1 MFRIIPSKIIEFRE
15 YFENDKKILEKI
27 SYNNSEYFFDTLI
40 EDLDTLVKNIK
51 KLNTIK
57 MAGYELVD
65 QFHYGKNW
73 FSQFL
78 IKDQKKEIVDYI
90 EQEYF
95 EKIIQGEIYF
105 AEKEYCLGT
114 SFTETAKSSK
124 ILFSMK
130 TDKQFE
136 EKNVMLLKGPFLIKD
151 EDANIIKKINVI
163 KD

>member
-15 YFENDKKILEKI
+15 YFDNGKKILEKI
-27 SYNNSEYFFDTLI
+27 SYNNSEYFFDTSI
-40 EDLDTLVKNIK
+40 EDLGILEKNLKNIK
-51 KLNTIK
+51 TIK
-57 MAGYELVD
+57 QVDYKLVD
-65 QFHYGKNW
+65 QSHYGKNW

-78 IKDQKKEIVDYI
+78 IKDQKKEIEDYI

-105 AEKEYCLGT
+105 AEKEYCLGVF
-114 SFTETAKSSK
+114 FTETAKSSK

-151 EDANIIKKINVI
+151 EDANIIKKIKVI

>member
-15 YFENDKKILEKI
+15 YFDNGKKILEKI

-40 EDLDTLVKNIK
+40 EDLDTLIKNIK
-51 KLNTIK
+51 TIKTIK
-57 MAGYELVD
+57 MARYELVD
-65 QFHYGKNW
+65 QSHYGKNW

-78 IKDQKKEIVDYI
+78 INDQKKEIVDYI

-114 SFTETAKSSK
+114 SFTETTKSSK

-130 TDKQFE
+130 TDLQFE
-136 EKNVMLLKGPFLIKD
+136 EKNVMLLKGPFIIKD
-151 EDANIIKKINVI
+151 EDANIIKKLHVI

>member
-105 AEKEYCLGT
+105 AEKEYCLVT

>member
-65 QFHYGKNW
+65 QFHYGKN
-73 FSQFL
+73 
-78 IKDQKKEIVDYI
+78 
-90 EQEYF
+90 
-95 EKIIQGEIYF
+95 
-105 AEKEYCLGT
+105 
-114 SFTETAKSSK
+114 
-124 ILFSMK
+124 
-130 TDKQFE
+130 
-136 EKNVMLLKGPFLIKD
+136 
-151 EDANIIKKINVI
+151 
-163 KD
+163 

>member
-15 YFENDKKILEKI
+15 YFDNGKKILEKI

-40 EDLDTLVKNIK
+40 EDLDTLIKNIK
-51 KLNTIK
+51 TIKTIK

-65 QFHYGKNW
+65 QSHYGKNW

-78 IKDQKKEIVDYI
+78 INDQKKEIVDYI

-114 SFTETAKSSK
+114 SFTETTKSSK

-130 TDKQFE
+130 TDLQFE
-136 EKNVMLLKGPFLIKD
+136 EKNVMLLKGPFIIKD
-151 EDANIIKKINVI
+151 EDANIIKKLHVI